1 MRNIE
6 QKIGIRGIVEM
17 ELKDELGNSKK
28 IFQGN
33 KLWKLISKGLK
44 IDVRIPFLTG
54 NWTLKSIDCNAVTNA
69 GLEVIMKLLGNISA
83 NPISY
88 MAIGIG
94 TGGTT
99 TLNSEIT
106 TGGGE
111 RVLVTPETETTTT
124 TGDTCQVVNSFTFTD
139 DFAVTEEG
147 LLNADIAGELIAV
160 REFSAINVANG
171 DSLQITHKIVAS
183 AA

>member
-1 MRNIE
+1 MNNIE
-6 QKIGIRGIVEM
+6 QRIQMRGIVEM

-33 KLWKLISKGLK
+33 KLWKLLSKGLK
-44 IDVRIPFLTG
+44 LDIKLPFITG
-54 NWTLKSIDCNAVTNA
+54 NWTLKSIDCNAITSA
-69 GLEVIMKLLGNISA
+69 GLSETMKLLGGVAADAISH
-83 NPISY
+83 

-106 TGGGE
+106 TGDGE
-111 RVLVTPETETTTT
+111 RVAVTPTSEQTTTA
-124 TGDTCQVVNSFTFTD
+124 GDTVQAVNTFTFSSG
-139 DFAVTEEG
+139 FAVTEEG
-147 LLNADIAGELIAV
+147 LLNNASGGDLIAY
-160 REFSAINVANG
+160 RTFSAINVTSG

-183 AA
+183 AS